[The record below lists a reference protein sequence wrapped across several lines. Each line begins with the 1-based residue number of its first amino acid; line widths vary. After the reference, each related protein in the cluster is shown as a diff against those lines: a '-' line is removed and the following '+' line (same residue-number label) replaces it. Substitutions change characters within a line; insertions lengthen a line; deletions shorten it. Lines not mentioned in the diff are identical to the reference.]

1 MGVLDGFLRLV
12 GKIVWNHKKKED
24 FSTHKYRVLN
34 HDCQKFGTLFSVIL
48 YMKVTKLLGVPICAL
63 SSQAIK
69 QTLCDFLNEPAFHLV
84 ATVNPEMLVAAQ
96 RKKYFQDILQR
107 AELCVADGVGVVWLS
122 RLLFGARLS
131 RLTGNDLFT
140 FLLGRAM
147 EEGKTV
153 FLLGS
158 SSKVLEQTFQQIKR
172 RYPSLR
178 VFGESGGKLF
188 FQEGKWIFENH
199 ASVIKQIQEAQPDIL
214 FVALGHEKQES
225 WMDAHRDFFPS
236 VRIAVGVGGVFD
248 FFSGNVK
255 RAPRLWQGCGFE
267 WLWRLLCEPR
277 RFKRIG
283 TAVFIF
289 PILVVWDTIQ
299 GLFDRKRRK
308 KLL

>member
-34 HDCQKFGTLFSVIL
+34 PDCQKFGTLFSVIL
-48 YMKVTKLLGVPICAL
+48 RMEIIKLLHIPICAFSL
-63 SSQAIK
+63 HTIK
-69 QTLCDFLNEPAFHLV
+69 QKLCDFLNEPVFHLV
-84 ATVNPEMLVAAQ
+84 ATVNPEMLVAAHH
-96 RKKYFQDILQR
+96 KKYFQDILQR

-122 RLLFGARLS
+122 RLLFGVRLS

-140 FLLGRAM
+140 FLLAHAM
-147 EEGKTV
+147 EKGKIV

-158 SSKVLEQTFQQIKR
+158 SPRVLEQTLQQIKR
-172 RYPSLR
+172 GYPSLR
-178 VFGESGGKLF
+178 VFGESGEKLF
-188 FQEGKWIFENH
+188 FQEGKWIFEDEI
-199 ASVIKQIQEAQPDIL
+199 SVVKHIQKAQPDIL
-214 FVALGHEKQES
+214 FVALGHEKQEL
-225 WMDAHRDFFPS
+225 WMDTHRDLFPF
-236 VRIAVGVGGVFD
+236 VRIAIGVGGVFD

-255 RAPRLWQGCGFE
+255 RAPRLWQRCGLE